1 MALFPLLTERRIQ
14 DAMEDGAFD
23 NLPGAGKPLPAEDIG
38 GPNDAVTLFGY
49 RIMAEAGAV
58 PEELRLR
65 RELQEARAA
74 RDAATD
80 SAERERLMREISD
93 LGMRH
98 AMAVEQRMRGRA

>member
-1 MALFPLLTERRIQ
+1 MALFPILTEQRIQ
-14 DAMEDGAFD
+14 QALEDGAFD
-23 NLPGAGKPLPAEDIG
+23 NLPGAGKPLPQDDIG
-38 GPNDAVTLFGY
+38 GPNDPVMLFGY

-74 RDAATD
+74 WRESDD
-80 SAERERLMREISD
+80 EAERARLMTKISE

-98 AMAVEQRMRGRA
+98 AMAVEQRRRGRG

>member
-14 DAMEDGAFD
+14 EAIEDGQFD
-23 NLPGAGKPLPAEDIG
+23 RLEGAGKPLPLDEAGAPDD
-38 GPNDAVTLFGY
+38 PVTLFGY

-74 RDAATD
+74 WRTCEDADEKA
-80 SAERERLMREISD
+80 RLMTRISE

-98 AMAVEQRMRGRA
+98 AMAVEQRRRGRR